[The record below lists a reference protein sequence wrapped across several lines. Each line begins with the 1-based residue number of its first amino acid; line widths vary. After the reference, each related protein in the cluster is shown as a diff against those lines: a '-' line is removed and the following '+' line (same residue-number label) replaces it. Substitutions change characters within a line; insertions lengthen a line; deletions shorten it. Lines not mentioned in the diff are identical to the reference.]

1 MERHDIEGFYI
12 IFAENLIVTE
22 LKICALCFQVHK
34 VIIEVQILK
43 NIDNTFNHILSGLRM
58 K

>member
-22 LKICALCFQVHK
+22 LKISALCFQVQK

-43 NIDNTFNHILSGLRM
+43 NIDNMFNHILKM